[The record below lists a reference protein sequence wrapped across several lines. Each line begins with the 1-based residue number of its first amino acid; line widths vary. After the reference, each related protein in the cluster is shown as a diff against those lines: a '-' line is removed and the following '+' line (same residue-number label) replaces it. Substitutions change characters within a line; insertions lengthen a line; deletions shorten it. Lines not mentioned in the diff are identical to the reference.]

1 MQQDQAPSAPVDP
14 SRKPGRKGRGRIARL
29 DRQPLRG
36 HPWCQDAVGRRAPPA
51 PGAGD
56 VVEAYRG

>member
-14 SRKPGRKGRGRIARL
+14 SPEDVREERDPRAGL
-29 DRQPLRG
+29 DRELHRVDPSIEDELVRRD
-36 HPWCQDAVGRRAPPA
+36 DAPA
-51 PGAGD
+51 GAGD